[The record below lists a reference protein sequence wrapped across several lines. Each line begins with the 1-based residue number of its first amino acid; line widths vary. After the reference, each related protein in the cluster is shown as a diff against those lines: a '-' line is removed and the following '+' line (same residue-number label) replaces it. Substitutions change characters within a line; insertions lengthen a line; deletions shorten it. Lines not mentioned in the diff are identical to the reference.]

1 MSENLNTD
9 AYKQAKKQGARE
21 RAIPGLEYRLR
32 NGLSS
37 YRVRA
42 DELFRIGNA
51 YEIIYEED
59 RPLKGSFASFTSLQD
74 SQEKEKG

>member
-9 AYKQAKKQGARE
+9 AYKQAKRQGAHE
-21 RAIPGLEYRLR
+21 RAIPPAWNRLR
-32 NGLSS
+32 NGSSS

-59 RPLKGSFASFTSLQD
+59 RPLKGSFASFTGLQD
-74 SQEKEKG
+74 S